1 MARRSFRPN
10 RPVRRRG
17 PRKGDGRGGAAV
29 EAAPDV
35 SVVLDLPPA
44 IMVGQLAE
52 VMHANPIDIIK
63 QLMRNGI
70 MATVNE
76 VIDFETAAT
85 VATTIGYRVRR
96 LEDTDSGEEE
106 DLLKPAEDAPEDLQP
121 RAPVV
126 TILGHVDHGK
136 TTLLDAI
143 RHTNVVEREVGGIT
157 QHIGAYQVE
166 THGNTLTF
174 LDTPGHEAFTAMRAR
189 GAQATD
195 VAILVVA
202 ADDGVMPQTTEAV
215 DHAKAAGVPIVVAI
229 NKMDRPDADPDRVKR
244 QLSEQGLLPEDWGG
258 DTIMVPVSAKSAE
271 GIDNLLE
278 NLLVVTEVQE
288 LKANP
293 DRPASGVV
301 VEAQLDKSKGPLATV
316 LVQQGTLKVGDNIVV
331 GDTWGRVKAMI
342 IDTGRRIKEA
352 GPSTPVEVLG
362 LSQLPQAGDPFLVTA
377 DERSARALVE
387 TRLRRKE
394 SQQGGALSMEE
405 VSTRIQSGES
415 KELPI
420 ILKCDVQGS
429 IEAVRSTLTKASSEI
444 AQVRIL
450 HAAAGTVTESD
461 ILLASA
467 SSAIV
472 MGFNTRVE
480 PGARTLAEQNR
491 VQIRLYDIIYQ
502 IAEDVEKALQGLLT
516 PEDREVMDG
525 HAEVR
530 EVFSLG
536 RRTKIAGCHVLDGRI
551 ARNSQVRVFR
561 GKELV
566 YTGDIS
572 SLRRFKD
579 DAREVTAGFECGIG
593 VDGFSDF
600 EEGDTLEVF
609 HIERG

>member
-10 RPVRRRG
+10 RPPRRRG
-17 PRKGDGRGGAAV
+17 PRKEGRGGAAV
-29 EAAPDV
+29 EAAIDPNA
-35 SVVLDLPPA
+35 VLELPPS
-44 IMVGQLAE
+44 IMVSQLATA
-52 VMHANPIDIIK
+52 MHANPIDIIK
-63 QLMRNGI
+63 QLMRSGI

-76 VIDFETAAT
+76 VIDFEMAAT
-85 VATTIGYRVRR
+85 VATTLGHRVRR
-96 LEDTDSGEEE
+96 LDDSDAEKEA
-106 DLLKPAEDAPEDLQP
+106 DPLKPAEDAEEDLEP

-143 RHTNVVEREVGGIT
+143 RNTNVADKEVGGIT

-166 THGNTLTF
+166 NDGVKLTF

-244 QLSEQGLLPEDWGG
+244 QLSELGLLPEDWGG
-258 DTIMVPVSAKSAE
+258 DTIMVPVSAKSKE
-271 GIDNLLE
+271 GISDLLE
-278 NLLVVTEVQE
+278 NLMVVTEVQE
-288 LKANP
+288 LRANP
-293 DRPASGVV
+293 NRPASGVV

-316 LVQQGTLKVGDNIVV
+316 LVQQGTLRVGDNIVV
-331 GDTWGRVKAMI
+331 GDTWGRIKAMI
-342 IDTGRRIKEA
+342 LDTGRRTKEA
-352 GPSTPVEVLG
+352 GPSTPVEILG
-362 LSQLPQAGDPFLVTA
+362 LTTLPAAGDPFLATE
-377 DERSARALVE
+377 DERSAKALME

-394 SQQGGALSMEE
+394 SQQAGSLSMEE
-405 VSTRIQSGES
+405 VSTRIQSGET

-420 ILKCDVQGS
+420 ILKCDVSGS
-429 IEAVRSTLTKASSEI
+429 IEAVRAVIAKSSSEI

-472 MGFNTRVE
+472 MGFNTRIE
-480 PGARTLAEQNR
+480 PGAKALAEQNR

-502 IAEDVEKALQGLLT
+502 LAEDVEKAIQGLLT
-516 PEDREVMDG
+516 PEDKEVLDG
-525 HAEVR
+525 HVEVR
-530 EVFSLG
+530 AVFSVG
-536 RRTKIAGCHVLDGRI
+536 RRDKIAGCQVLDGLVS
-551 ARNSQVRVFR
+551 RNSQVRITR
-561 GKELV
+561 GKELIF
-566 YTGDIS
+566 TGGIS
-572 SLRRFKD
+572 TLKRFKD
-579 DAREVTAGFECGIG
+579 DAREVTAGFECGLT
-593 VDGFSDF
+593 VEGFTDF
-600 EEGDTLEVF
+600 EEGDLLEAF
-609 HIERG
+609 HIEQG

>member
-1 MARRSFRPN
+1 M
-10 RPVRRRG
+10 
-17 PRKGDGRGGAAV
+17 
-29 EAAPDV
+29 V
-35 SVVLDLPPA
+35 S
-44 IMVGQLAE
+44 QLAT
-52 VMHANPIDIIK
+52 VMNANAIDIVK

-76 VIDFETAAT
+76 VIDFEMAAT
-85 VATTIGYRVRR
+85 VATTLGHRVRR
-96 LEDTDSGEEE
+96 LEDTGTEAEA
-106 DLLKPAEDAPEDLQP
+106 DLLKPAEDDEEDMEP

-143 RHTNVVEREVGGIT
+143 RNTNVVDKEVGGIT

-166 THGNTLTF
+166 NDGVKLTF

-258 DTIMVPVSAKSAE
+258 DTIMIPVSAKSKE
-271 GIDNLLE
+271 GISELLE
-278 NLLVVTEVQE
+278 NLMVVTEVQE
-288 LKANP
+288 LRANP
-293 DRPASGVV
+293 NRPASGVV

-316 LVQQGTLKVGDNIVV
+316 LVQKGTLRVGDNVVV

-342 IDTGRRIKEA
+342 LDTGRRTKEA
-352 GPSTPVEVLG
+352 LPSTPVEILG
-362 LSQLPQAGDPFLVTA
+362 LTQLPSAGDPFLVTE
-377 DERSARALVE
+377 DERSAKALME

-394 SQQGGALSMEE
+394 SQQAGSLSMEE
-405 VSTRIQSGES
+405 VSTRIQSGEM

-420 ILKCDVQGS
+420 ILKCDVSGS
-429 IEAVRSTLTKASSEI
+429 IEAVKAVISKSSSEI

-472 MGFNTRVE
+472 MGFNTRIE
-480 PGARTLAEQNR
+480 PGARALAEQSR

-502 IAEDVEKALQGLLT
+502 LAEDVEKAVQGLLT
-516 PEDREVMDG
+516 PEDREVQDG
-525 HAEVR
+525 NVEVR
-530 EVFSLG
+530 AVFSVG
-536 RRTKIAGCHVLDGRI
+536 RRDKIAGCQVMDGFVG
-551 ARNSQVRVFR
+551 RNSQVRIMR

-566 YTGDIS
+566 FTGGVS
-572 SLRRFKD
+572 SLKRFKD
-579 DAREVTAGFECGIG
+579 DAREVTAGLECGLT
-593 VDGFSDF
+593 VEGFTDF
-600 EEGDTLEVF
+600 EEGDLLEVF

>member
-1 MARRSFRPN
+1 M
-10 RPVRRRG
+10 
-17 PRKGDGRGGAAV
+17 
-29 EAAPDV
+29 V
-35 SVVLDLPPA
+35 S
-44 IMVGQLAE
+44 QLAT
-52 VMHANPIDIIK
+52 VMNANAIDIVK

-76 VIDFETAAT
+76 VIDFEMAAT
-85 VATTIGYRVRR
+85 VATTLGHRVRR
-96 LEDTDSGEEE
+96 LEDTGTEAEA
-106 DLLKPAEDAPEDLQP
+106 DLLKPAEDDEEDMEP

-143 RHTNVVEREVGGIT
+143 RNTNVVDKEVGGIT

-166 THGNTLTF
+166 NDGVKLTF

-258 DTIMVPVSAKSAE
+258 DTIMIPVSAKSKE
-271 GIDNLLE
+271 GISELLE
-278 NLLVVTEVQE
+278 NLMVVTEVQE
-288 LKANP
+288 LRANP
-293 DRPASGVV
+293 NRPASGVV

-316 LVQQGTLKVGDNIVV
+316 LVQKGTLRVGDNVVV

-342 IDTGRRIKEA
+342 LDTGRRTKEA
-352 GPSTPVEVLG
+352 LPSTPVEILG
-362 LSQLPQAGDPFLVTA
+362 LTQLPSAGDPFLVTE
-377 DERSARALVE
+377 DERSAKALME

-394 SQQGGALSMEE
+394 SQQAGSLSMEE
-405 VSTRIQSGES
+405 VSTRIQSGEM

-420 ILKCDVQGS
+420 ILKCDVSGS
-429 IEAVRSTLTKASSEI
+429 IEAVKAVISKSSSEI

-472 MGFNTRVE
+472 MGFNTRIE
-480 PGARTLAEQNR
+480 PGARALAEQSR

-502 IAEDVEKALQGLLT
+502 LAEDVEKAVQGLLT
-516 PEDREVMDG
+516 PEDREVQDG
-525 HAEVR
+525 NVEVR
-530 EVFSLG
+530 AVFSVG
-536 RRTKIAGCHVLDGRI
+536 RRDKIAGCQVMDGFVG
-551 ARNSQVRVFR
+551 RNSQVRIMR

-566 YTGDIS
+566 FTGGVS
-572 SLRRFKD
+572 SLKRFKD
-579 DAREVTAGFECGIG
+579 DAREVTAGFECGLT
-593 VDGFSDF
+593 VEGFTDF
-600 EEGDTLEVF
+600 EEGDLLEVF

>member
-1 MARRSFRPN
+1 M
-10 RPVRRRG
+10 
-17 PRKGDGRGGAAV
+17 
-29 EAAPDV
+29 V
-35 SVVLDLPPA
+35 S
-44 IMVGQLAE
+44 QLAE
-52 VMHANPIDIIK
+52 VMHANAIDIVK

-76 VIDFETAAT
+76 VIDFEMAAT
-85 VATTIGYRVRR
+85 VATTLGHRVRR
-96 LEDTDSGEEE
+96 LDESGTEAEA
-106 DLLKPAEDAPEDLQP
+106 DLLKPADDAEEDMEP

-143 RHTNVVEREVGGIT
+143 RNTNVVDKEVGGIT

-166 THGNTLTF
+166 NDGVKLTF

-229 NKMDRPDADPDRVKR
+229 NKMDRPDADPDRIKR

-258 DTIMVPVSAKSAE
+258 DTIMIPVSAKSKE
-271 GIDNLLE
+271 GISELLE
-278 NLLVVTEVQE
+278 NVMVVTEVQE
-288 LKANP
+288 LRANP
-293 DRPASGVV
+293 NRPASGVV

-316 LVQQGTLKVGDNIVV
+316 LVQKGTLRVGDNVVV

-342 IDTGRRIKEA
+342 LDTGRRTKEA
-352 GPSTPVEVLG
+352 LPSTPVEILG
-362 LSQLPQAGDPFLVTA
+362 LTQLPAAGDPFLVME
-377 DERSARALVE
+377 DERSAKALME

-394 SQQGGALSMEE
+394 AQQAGSLSMEE
-405 VSTRIQSGES
+405 VSTRIQSGEM

-420 ILKCDVQGS
+420 ILKCDVSGS
-429 IEAVRSTLTKASSEI
+429 IEAVKAVISKSSSEI

-472 MGFNTRVE
+472 MGFNTRIE
-480 PGARTLAEQNR
+480 PGARALAEQSR

-502 IAEDVEKALQGLLT
+502 LAEDVEKAVQGLLT
-516 PEDREVMDG
+516 PEDREVQDG
-525 HAEVR
+525 NVEVR
-530 EVFSLG
+530 AVFSVG
-536 RRTKIAGCHVLDGRI
+536 RRDKIAGCQVMDGFVG
-551 ARNSQVRVFR
+551 RNSQVRIMR

-566 YTGDIS
+566 FTGGVS
-572 SLRRFKD
+572 SLKRFKD
-579 DAREVTAGFECGIG
+579 DAREVTAGFECGLT
-593 VDGFSDF
+593 VEGFTDF
-600 EEGDTLEVF
+600 EEGDLLEVF

>member
-10 RPVRRRG
+10 RPPRRRG
-17 PRKGDGRGGAAV
+17 PRKEGRGGAAV
-29 EAAPDV
+29 EVAPDPNA
-35 SVVLDLPPA
+35 VLELPPA
-44 IMVGQLAE
+44 IMVSQLADA
-52 VMHANPIDIIK
+52 MHANAIDIIK

-76 VIDFETAAT
+76 IIDFEMAAT
-85 VATTIGYRVRR
+85 VATTLGHRVRR
-96 LEDTDSGEEE
+96 LEDTGAEEADPLKPPEDAEE
-106 DLLKPAEDAPEDLQP
+106 DLEP

-143 RHTNVVEREVGGIT
+143 RNTNLADKEVGGIT

-166 THGNTLTF
+166 NDGVKLTF

-215 DHAKAAGVPIVVAI
+215 DHAKAAGIPIVVAI
-229 NKMDRPDADPDRVKR
+229 NKMDRPDADPDRIKR

-258 DTIMVPVSAKSAE
+258 DTIMIPVSAKSKE
-271 GIDNLLE
+271 GINELLE
-278 NLLVVTEVQE
+278 NLMVVTEVQE

-293 DRPASGVV
+293 NRPASGVV

-316 LVQQGTLKVGDNIVV
+316 LVQQGTLRVGDNIVV
-331 GDTWGRVKAMI
+331 GETWGRVKAMI
-342 IDTGRRIKEA
+342 LDTGRRTKEA
-352 GPSTPVEVLG
+352 GPSTPVEILG
-362 LSQLPQAGDPFLVTA
+362 LTTLPAAGDPFLATE
-377 DERSARALVE
+377 DERSAKALME
-387 TRLRRKE
+387 TRIRRKE
-394 SQQGGALSMEE
+394 AHQSGSLSMEE
-405 VSTRIQSGES
+405 VSTRIQSGEM

-420 ILKCDVQGS
+420 ILKCDVSGS
-429 IEAVRSTLTKASSEI
+429 IEAVRAVISKSSSDI

-467 SSAIV
+467 SNAIV

-480 PGARTLAEQNR
+480 PGARALAEQSR
-491 VQIRLYDIIYQ
+491 VQIRLYEIIYQ
-502 IAEDVEKALQGLLT
+502 LAEDVEKAVQGLLT
-516 PEDREVMDG
+516 PEDREVLDG
-525 HAEVR
+525 HIEVR
-530 EVFSLG
+530 AVFSVG
-536 RRTKIAGCHVLDGRI
+536 RRDKIAGCQVLDGFVS
-551 ARNSQVRVFR
+551 RNSQVRITR
-561 GKELV
+561 GKELIF
-566 YTGDIS
+566 TGGVS
-572 SLRRFKD
+572 SLKRFKD
-579 DAREVTAGFECGIG
+579 DAREVTAGFECGLT
-593 VDGFSDF
+593 VEGFTDF
-600 EEGDTLEVF
+600 EEGDVLEVF

>member
-10 RPVRRRG
+10 RPPRRRG
-17 PRKGDGRGGAAV
+17 PRKEGRGGAAV
-29 EAAPDV
+29 EAAIDPNA
-35 SVVLDLPPA
+35 VLELPPSL
-44 IMVGQLAE
+44 MVSQLATA
-52 VMHANPIDIIK
+52 MHANPIDIIK
-63 QLMRNGI
+63 QLMRSGI

-76 VIDFETAAT
+76 VIDFEMAAT
-85 VATTIGYRVRR
+85 VATTLGHRVRR
-96 LEDTDSGEEE
+96 LDDSDAEKEA
-106 DLLKPAEDAPEDLQP
+106 DPLKPAEDAEEDLEP

-143 RHTNVVEREVGGIT
+143 RNTNVADKEVGGIT

-166 THGNTLTF
+166 NDGVKLTF

-244 QLSEQGLLPEDWGG
+244 QLSELGLLPEDWGG
-258 DTIMVPVSAKSAE
+258 DTIMVPVSAKSKE
-271 GIDNLLE
+271 GISDLLE
-278 NLLVVTEVQE
+278 NLMVVTEVQE
-288 LKANP
+288 LRANP
-293 DRPASGVV
+293 NRPASGVV

-316 LVQQGTLKVGDNIVV
+316 LVQQGTLRVGDNIVV
-331 GDTWGRVKAMI
+331 GDTWGRIKAMI
-342 IDTGRRIKEA
+342 LDTGRRTKEA
-352 GPSTPVEVLG
+352 GPSTPVEILG
-362 LSQLPQAGDPFLVTA
+362 LTTLPAAGDPFLATE
-377 DERSARALVE
+377 DERSAKALME

-394 SQQGGALSMEE
+394 SQQAGSLSMEE
-405 VSTRIQSGES
+405 VSTRIQSGET

-420 ILKCDVQGS
+420 ILKCDVSGS
-429 IEAVRSTLTKASSEI
+429 IEAVRAVIAKSSSEI

-472 MGFNTRVE
+472 MGFNTRIE
-480 PGARTLAEQNR
+480 PGAKALAEQNR

-502 IAEDVEKALQGLLT
+502 LAEDVEKAIQGLLT
-516 PEDREVMDG
+516 PEDKEVLDG
-525 HAEVR
+525 HVEVR
-530 EVFSLG
+530 AVFSVG
-536 RRTKIAGCHVLDGRI
+536 RRDKIAGCQVLDGLVS
-551 ARNSQVRVFR
+551 RNSQVRITR
-561 GKELV
+561 GKELIF
-566 YTGDIS
+566 TGGIS
-572 SLRRFKD
+572 TLKRFKD
-579 DAREVTAGFECGIG
+579 DAREVTAGFECGLT
-593 VDGFSDF
+593 VEGFTDF
-600 EEGDTLEVF
+600 EEGDLLEAF
-609 HIERG
+609 HIEQG

>member
-1 MARRSFRPN
+1 MARRTFRPN
-10 RPVRRRG
+10 RPPRRRG
-17 PRKGDGRGGAAV
+17 PRKEGRGGAAV
-29 EAAPDV
+29 EAVIDPNA
-35 SVVLDLPPA
+35 VLELPPA
-44 IMVGQLAE
+44 IMVSQLAE
-52 VMHANPIDIIK
+52 VMHANAIDIVK

-76 VIDFETAAT
+76 VIDFEMAAT
-85 VATTIGYRVRR
+85 VATTLGHRVRR
-96 LEDTDSGEEE
+96 LDGVAGEEE
-106 DLLKPAEDAPEDLQP
+106 TDPLKPADDAEEDMEP

-136 TTLLDAI
+136 TTLLDVI
-143 RHTNVVEREVGGIT
+143 RNTNVADKEVGGIT

-166 THGNTLTF
+166 NEGVKLTF

-229 NKMDRPDADPDRVKR
+229 NKMDRPDADQDRIKR

-258 DTIMVPVSAKSAE
+258 DTIMVPVSAKSRE
-271 GIDNLLE
+271 GVNELLE
-278 NLLVVTEVQE
+278 NLMVVTEVLE

-293 DRPASGVV
+293 NRPASGVV
-301 VEAQLDKSKGPLATV
+301 VEARLDKSKGPLATV
-316 LVQQGTLKVGDNIVV
+316 LVQTGTLRVGDNVVV

-342 IDTGRRIKEA
+342 LDTGRRTKEA
-352 GPSTPVEVLG
+352 LPSTPVEILG
-362 LSQLPQAGDPFLVTA
+362 LTQLPSAGDPFLVLE
-377 DERSARALVE
+377 DEKSAKALME
-387 TRLRRKE
+387 TRLRRKQAQLAG
-394 SQQGGALSMEE
+394 SLSMEE
-405 VSTRIQSGES
+405 VSSRIQSGEM

-420 ILKCDVQGS
+420 ILKCDVSGS
-429 IEAVRSTLTKASSEI
+429 IEAVRSVISRSSSEI

-450 HAAAGTVTESD
+450 HAAAGSVTESD

-480 PGARTLAEQNR
+480 PGARALAEQSR

-502 IAEDVEKALQGLLT
+502 LAEDLEKAVQGLLT
-516 PEDREVMDG
+516 PEDREVEDG
-525 HAEVR
+525 HVEVR
-530 EVFSLG
+530 AVFSVG
-536 RRTKIAGCHVLDGRI
+536 RRDKIAGCQVLDGFVG
-551 ARNSQVRVFR
+551 RNSQVRIAR
-561 GKELV
+561 GKELIF
-566 YTGDIS
+566 TGGVS
-572 SLRRFKD
+572 SLKRFKD
-579 DAREVTAGFECGIG
+579 DAREVTAGFECGLT
-593 VDGFSDF
+593 VEGFTEF
-600 EEGDTLEVF
+600 EEGDLLEVF

>member
-10 RPVRRRG
+10 RPPRRRG
-17 PRKGDGRGGAAV
+17 PRKDGHGGAAV
-29 EAAPDV
+29 EAALDPNA
-35 SVVLDLPPA
+35 VLELPPA
-44 IMVGQLAE
+44 IMVSQLADA
-52 VMHANPIDIIK
+52 MHANAIDIIK

-76 VIDFETAAT
+76 VIDFEMAAT
-85 VATTIGYRVRR
+85 VATTLGHRVRR
-96 LEDTDSGEEE
+96 FDDTVSEEA
-106 DLLKPAEDAPEDLQP
+106 DPLKPPADAEENLEP

-143 RHTNVVEREVGGIT
+143 RNTSVADKEVGGIT

-166 THGNTLTF
+166 NDGVKLTF

-258 DTIMVPVSAKSAE
+258 DTIMIPVSAKSKE
-271 GIDNLLE
+271 GINELLE
-278 NLLVVTEVQE
+278 NLMVVTEVQE

-293 DRPASGVV
+293 NRPASGVV

-316 LVQQGTLKVGDNIVV
+316 LVQQGTLRVGDNIVV
-331 GDTWGRVKAMI
+331 GETWGRVKAMI
-342 IDTGRRIKEA
+342 LDTGRRTKEA
-352 GPSTPVEVLG
+352 GPSTPVEILG
-362 LSQLPQAGDPFLVTA
+362 LTTLPAAGDPFLAT
-377 DERSARALVE
+377 ENESSAKALME
-387 TRLRRKE
+387 TRIRRKE
-394 SQQGGALSMEE
+394 ALQSGSLSMEE
-405 VSTRIQSGES
+405 VSTRIQSGDM

-420 ILKCDVQGS
+420 ILKCDVSGS
-429 IEAVRSTLTKASSEI
+429 IEAVRAVITRSSSEI

-480 PGARTLAEQNR
+480 PGARALAEQNR

-502 IAEDVEKALQGLLT
+502 LGEDVEKAVQGLLT
-516 PEDREVMDG
+516 PEDREILDG
-525 HAEVR
+525 HIEVR
-530 EVFSLG
+530 AVFSVG
-536 RRTKIAGCHVLDGRI
+536 RRDKIAGCQVLDGFVS
-551 ARNSQVRVFR
+551 RNSQIRITR
-561 GKELV
+561 DKELIF
-566 YTGDIS
+566 TGGVS
-572 SLRRFKD
+572 SLKRFKD
-579 DAREVTAGFECGIG
+579 DAREVTAGFECGMT
-593 VDGFSDF
+593 VEGFTDF
-600 EEGDTLEVF
+600 EEGDVLEAF
-609 HIERG
+609 HIEQG

>member
-10 RPVRRRG
+10 RPPRRRG
-17 PRKGDGRGGAAV
+17 PRKEGHGGAAV
-29 EAAPDV
+29 EATPDL
-35 SVVLDLPPA
+35 SAVLELPPA
-44 IMVGQLAE
+44 IMVSQLAD
-52 VMHANPIDIIK
+52 VMHTNSIDIIK

-76 VIDFETAAT
+76 VIDFEMAAT
-85 VATTIGYRVRR
+85 VATTLGHRVRR
-96 LEDTDSGEEE
+96 LDDAASEEE
-106 DLLKPAEDAPEDLQP
+106 VDLLKPAEDAAEDLEP

-143 RHTNVVEREVGGIT
+143 RNTNVVDKEVGGIT
-157 QHIGAYQVE
+157 QHIGAYQVMN
-166 THGNTLTF
+166 GGVNLTF

-215 DHAKAAGVPIVVAI
+215 NHAKAAGVPIVVAI

-258 DTIMVPVSAKSAE
+258 DTIMVPVSAKSRE
-271 GIDNLLE
+271 GIEELLE
-278 NLLVVTEVQE
+278 NLMVVTEVQE

-293 DRPASGVV
+293 NRPASGVV

-316 LVQQGTLKVGDNIVV
+316 LVQQGTLRVGDNIVV

-342 IDTGRRIKEA
+342 LHTGRRTKEA
-352 GPSTPVEVLG
+352 GPSTPVEILG
-362 LSQLPQAGDPFLVTA
+362 LTQLPMAGDPFLATE
-377 DERSARALVE
+377 DERSAKALME

-394 SQQGGALSMEE
+394 SQQGGLLSMEE
-405 VSTRIQSGES
+405 VSTRIQSGEA

-429 IEAVRSTLTKASSEI
+429 IEAVRATISKSSSEI

-467 SSAIV
+467 SGAIV

-480 PGARTLAEQNR
+480 PGARMLAEQSR

-502 IAEDVEKALQGLLT
+502 LAEDVDKAVQGLLT

-525 HAEVR
+525 HVEVR
-530 EVFSLG
+530 AVFSVG
-536 RRTKIAGCHVLDGRI
+536 RRVKIAGCQVTDGRV
-551 ARNSQVRVFR
+551 ARNSQVRITR
-561 GKELV
+561 GKELI
-566 YTGDIS
+566 YTGGVS
-572 SLRRFKD
+572 SLKRFKD
-579 DAREVTAGFECGIG
+579 DAREVTAGFECGLT
-593 VDGFSDF
+593 VDGFTDF
-600 EEGDTLEVF
+600 EEGDTLEAF

>member
-1 MARRSFRPN
+1 MTL
-10 RPVRRRG
+10 
-17 PRKGDGRGGAAV
+17 DL
-29 EAAPDV
+29 APDH
-35 SVVLDLPPA
+35 STVLELPPA
-44 IMVGQLAE
+44 IMVSQLAD
-52 VMHANPIDIIK
+52 VMRANPIDVIK
-63 QLMRNGI
+63 QLMRTGV

-85 VATTIGYRVRR
+85 IATTMGHRVRR
-96 LEDTDSGEEE
+96 LDDVPSAEDD
-106 DLLKPAEDAPEDLQP
+106 DPLKPAEDAPEDLEP

-143 RHTNVVEREVGGIT
+143 RHTNVVDREVGGIT

-166 THGNTLTF
+166 THDNKLTF

-189 GAQATD
+189 GAHATD

-258 DTIMVPVSAKSAE
+258 DTIMVPVSAKSGE
-271 GIDNLLE
+271 GLSDLLD

-293 DRPASGVV
+293 NRPAAGVV

-316 LVQQGTLKVGDNIVV
+316 LVQQGTLRVGDNIVV
-331 GDTWGRVKAMI
+331 GDTYGRVKAMI
-342 IDTGRRIKEA
+342 ADTGRRIKEA

-362 LSQLPQAGDPFLVTA
+362 LSQLPLAGDPFLVTA
-377 DERSARALVE
+377 DERSARTLSE
-387 TRLRRKE
+387 TRLRRKQA
-394 SQQGGALSMEE
+394 QQRSGLSMEE
-405 VSTRIQSGES
+405 VSSRIQSGET
-415 KELPI
+415 KELLI

-429 IEAVRSTLTKASSEI
+429 IEAVRSAILKSRMDTAT
-444 AQVRIL
+444 VRII

-467 SSAIV
+467 SDAIV

-480 PGARTLAEQNR
+480 PGARFLAEQNS

-502 IAEDVEKALQGLLT
+502 LAEDVEKALQGLLT

-530 EVFSLG
+530 ALFSMG
-536 RRTKIAGCHVLDGRI
+536 RRNRIAGCQVLDGRI
-551 ARNSQVRVFR
+551 ARNLQVRVFR

-566 YTGDIS
+566 HTGPIG
-572 SLRRFKD
+572 SLKRFKD
-579 DAREVTAGFECGIG
+579 DVREVTAGFECGIS
-593 VDGFSDF
+593 VDGFLEF
-600 EEGDTLEVF
+600 QEGDILETF

>member
-1 MARRSFRPN
+1 MARRAFRPN
-10 RPVRRRG
+10 RPARRRG
-17 PRKGDGRGGAAV
+17 PRRGPGSGAMTID
-29 EAAPDV
+29 APDLNL
-35 SVVLDLPPA
+35 VLELPPA
-44 IMVGQLAE
+44 IMVSQLAGI
-52 VMHANPIDIIK
+52 MHANPIDVIK
-63 QLMRNGI
+63 NLMRTGV

-85 VATTIGYRVRR
+85 VATTMGHRVRR
-96 LEDTDSGEEE
+96 LEDVAVAEVE
-106 DLLKPAEDAPEDLQP
+106 DPLRPPDDDPEDLEP

-143 RHTNVVEREVGGIT
+143 RNTNVVDREVGGIT

-166 THGNTLTF
+166 THDNKLTF

-189 GAQATD
+189 GAHATD

-244 QLSEQGLLPEDWGG
+244 QLAEQGLLPEDWGG
-258 DTIMVPVSAKSAE
+258 ETIMVPVSAKS
-271 GIDNLLE
+271 GDGLNDLLD

-293 DRPASGVV
+293 NRAASGVV

-316 LVQQGTLKVGDNIVV
+316 LVQQGTLKVGDNLVV
-331 GDTWGRVKAMI
+331 GDTFGRVKAMLA
-342 IDTGRRIKEA
+342 DTGRRIREA

-362 LSQLPQAGDPFLVTA
+362 LSQLPLAGDPFLVTA
-377 DERSARALVE
+377 DERTARSLIE
-387 TRLRRKE
+387 TRQRRRE
-394 SQQGGALSMEE
+394 AQSVNGMSMEE
-405 VSTRIQSGES
+405 VSSRIQSGEV
-415 KELPI
+415 KELLI

-429 IEAVRSTLTKASSEI
+429 VEAVRSAIMKSRMDEVT
-444 AQVRIL
+444 VRIL
-450 HAAAGTVTESD
+450 HAGAGTITESD

-467 SSAIV
+467 SDAIV

-480 PGARTLAEQNR
+480 PGARSMAEQNR

-502 IAEDVEKALQGLLT
+502 LADDVEKALQGMLT
-516 PEDREVMDG
+516 PVDREVIDG

-530 EVFSLG
+530 VIFNLG
-536 RRTKIAGCHVLDGRI
+536 RRNRIAGCQVLDGRI
-551 ARNSQVRVFR
+551 ARNVQMRVFR
-561 GKELV
+561 GGELLH
-566 YTGDIS
+566 TGPIA
-572 SLRRFKD
+572 SLKRFKD
-579 DAREVTAGFECGIG
+579 DVREVTAGFECGIG
-593 VDGFSDF
+593 VDGFLDF
-600 EEGDTLEVF
+600 EEGDTLEAY